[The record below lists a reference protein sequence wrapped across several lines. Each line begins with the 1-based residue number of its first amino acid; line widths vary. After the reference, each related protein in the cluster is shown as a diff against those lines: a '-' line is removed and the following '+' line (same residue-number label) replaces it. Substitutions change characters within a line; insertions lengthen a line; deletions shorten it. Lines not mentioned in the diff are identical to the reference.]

1 MIRSH
6 VQIFQRVNESIIRNY
21 VDFVDSVLYFDLVL
35 WDTVNKRAV
44 RILLE
49 CILVLSLF
57 TLTIS

>member
-6 VQIFQRVNESIIRNY
+6 VQIFQQVNESIIRNY
-21 VDFVDSVLYFDLVL
+21 EDFVDSVLYFDLVF
-35 WDTVNKRAV
+35 WDTVDKRAV